1 MPSNQ
6 PRHTNKTGKK
16 NKNIWKKLCGGIE
29 AVVINGMLTST
40 AQLSSSNMLDY
51 CFYTGWMKI
60 SEIIKIASRCT
71 SPYLFSLWNLL

>member
-16 NKNIWKKLCGGIE
+16 NKNIYKKLCGGIE

-40 AQLSSSNMLDY
+40 AQLSSSNMLGY
-51 CFYTGWMKI
+51 CFYTG
-60 SEIIKIASRCT
+60 
-71 SPYLFSLWNLL
+71 